1 MHHASTVQLSTPLG
15 KALRTPINW
24 LLIFVPVSVALE
36 HVGGIPAAAIFFSA
50 ALAIVPIAAMIV
62 RATEQLAKRTG
73 DAVGGLL
80 NATFGNAPELI
91 ISFVALRAGYL
102 GMVRAS
108 LVGAIL
114 ANLLLALGGAFL
126 LGGLRFHEQRFNP
139 MAARTYSTMM
149 FLAAISMT
157 VPSAFSRV
165 FAPETVIRQ
174 KQILN
179 VGIALMLLVA
189 YGLYVLYSLK
199 THSSAFASVETGDR
213 ARHDEEEDWGLPRT
227 IGTLVSASVLAAWMS
242 EILVGAAEATG
253 QSLGMSQMFI
263 GIVFIAIV
271 GGAAESGSAL
281 AMAGKNKMDLSVGI
295 ALGSCIQIALF
306 VAPLLVLASYFIAPQ
321 PLDLAFGRAEIGAL
335 FMAVLIG
342 AMVCGDGQSNWYKGV
357 QLITVYAIIAL
368 MFYLMPELPT

>member
-1 MHHASTVQLSTPLG
+1 
-15 KALRTPINW
+15 
-24 LLIFVPVSVALE
+24 
-36 HVGGIPAAAIFFSA
+36 
-50 ALAIVPIAAMIV
+50 
-62 RATEQLAKRTG
+62 
-73 DAVGGLL
+73 
-80 NATFGNAPELI
+80 
-91 ISFVALRAGYL
+91 
-102 GMVRAS
+102 
-108 LVGAIL
+108 
-114 ANLLLALGGAFL
+114 
-126 LGGLRFHEQRFNP
+126 
-139 MAARTYSTMM
+139 MM

-199 THSSAFASVETGDR
+199 THSSAFASVETAAGGH
-213 ARHDEEEDWGLPRT
+213 HDEEEDWGLPRT

-253 QSLGMSQMFI
+253 RSLGMTQMFI

-368 MFYLMPELPT
+368 MFYLMPELPI